1 MSRKGKNPVPVPKGV
16 AVEVKDNEIH
26 VKGPKGSLN
35 LKLVPA
41 IAVDIKPDQLNVNL
55 TENHQD
61 EGALH
66 GLFRSLIHN
75 MVVGVSQG
83 FEKKLEMIGVGYRAA
98 VQGNLLDLQ
107 VGFSFVEKNGQ
118 RVSQKRSQVV
128 IPSGIQIKVE
138 KNTAITISGID
149 KQQVGQVAAEIR
161 SVRPPEPY
169 KGKGIRYPTEH
180 VRKKAGKAAAKK

>member
-1 MSRKGKNPVPVPKGV
+1 MSRKGKNPIPVPKGV
-16 AVEVKDNEIH
+16 AVEIKGSDIH
-26 VKGPKGSLN
+26 VTGPKGALN

-41 IAVDIKPDQLNVNL
+41 IEVEIQPEQLNVKL
-55 TENHQD
+55 AETHQD
-61 EGALH
+61 DGAIH
-66 GLFRSLIHN
+66 GLYRSLIDN

-98 VQGNLLDLQ
+98 VQGEILDLQ
-107 VGFSFVEKNGQ
+107 VGFSYIEKNGQ
-118 RVSQKRSQVV
+118 RLSQKRSQIV
-128 IPSGIQIKVE
+128 IPKGIQIKVE
-138 KNTAITISGID
+138 KNTQITVNGID

-161 SVRPPEPY
+161 AVRPPEPY